1 MIEYATYNAMMHSN
15 TISYTSSPINYKL
28 NDTYHIITMHKISS
42 RCRYPSSNPIFLST
56 DIFPP
61 VEHRHGHFWEF
72 FAFSALSTVQRMNI
86 LPLSVEFI
94 LLDSDTS

>member
-56 DIFPP
+56 VYIC
-61 VEHRHGHFWEF
+61 EQL
-72 FAFSALSTVQRMNI
+72 LSCVVSNPSPEPIMKQRENQKLYNNTNI
-86 LPLSVEFI
+86 WCL
-94 LLDSDTS
+94 TKQQYQ